1 MKLCLEASI
10 GVEQMQI
17 IKHTWICDRCH
28 EEHDEKELY
37 HVADWM
43 YHYQLCEKCK
53 LEFKEYE
60 AKVKAVEE
68 HIDELSKGY
77 KFGKYLPRREKQE
90 GEEIY

>member
-1 MKLCLEASI
+1 
-10 GVEQMQI
+10 MQI
-17 IKHTWICDRCH
+17 IKHMYICDRCH

-60 AKVKAVEE
+60 QKVKAIEAHIEE
-68 HIDELSKGY
+68 LAKGY